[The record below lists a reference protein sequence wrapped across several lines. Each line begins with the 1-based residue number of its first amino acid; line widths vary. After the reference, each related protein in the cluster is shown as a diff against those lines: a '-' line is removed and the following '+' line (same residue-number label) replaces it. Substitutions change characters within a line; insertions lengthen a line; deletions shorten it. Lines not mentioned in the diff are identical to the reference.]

1 MSAKRGVKLNRH
13 RTAEL
18 DLHAVP
24 FWHCP
29 GWNSNTL
36 LYRLVTERERE
47 RERHTHTHT
56 HTCTHLHTHT
66 HSLTHSLT
74 HSHTHT
80 HTYSQTH
87 KLTHSLRHTHTHSQT
102 HKLTHSDT
110 HTHTLTHSQTH
121 KLTHSHTQ
129 THSHTLSLTL
139 SLSHNPQ
146 TPPPPRHTLHY
157 TAADRYQMLTLHS
170 PEHHSS
176 LYIIHMLTF
185 PGIMVQF
192 HHFKYSAPLNENS
205 KMHYEKLFTHVES
218 HTSTMSLLDSCEWH
232 YIKAITSTTRQRDAH
247 LLA

>member
-1 MSAKRGVKLNRH
+1 MH
-13 RTAEL
+13 
-18 DLHAVP
+18 
-24 FWHCP
+24 
-29 GWNSNTL
+29 TL
-36 LYRLVTERERE
+36 
-47 RERHTHTHT
+47 THTHT
-56 HTCTHLHTHT
+56 
-66 HSLTHSLT
+66 LTHSLT
-74 HSHTHT
+74 HTHTHLLTDTQTHSLTQTHT
-80 HTYSQTH
+80 HTLTDTQ
-87 KLTHSLRHTHTHSQT
+87 THSLRHTHTHSHSLTDTQT
-102 HKLTHSDT
+102 HTFTHTDT
-110 HTHTLTHSQTH
+110 LTHTLTY
-121 KLTHSHTQ
+121 
-129 THSHTLSLTL
+129 TL
-139 SLSHNPQ
+139 SLSQP
-146 TPPPPRHTLHY
+146 TDPPPPRHTLHY